1 MISGN
6 ESISWEDAWYQRK
19 TLSERFPRLGDL
31 SFNKN
36 VIVDRVVRFF
46 VTGLILRR
54 TLSGILG
61 KDSFDIL
68 NIIRGITLGVDDD
81 KV

>member
-1 MISGN
+1 
-6 ESISWEDAWYQRK
+6 
-19 TLSERFPRLGDL
+19 
-31 SFNKN
+31 
-36 VIVDRVVRFF
+36 VVRFF

-61 KDSFDIL
+61 KDSFNIL
-68 NIIRGITLGVDDD
+68 NIICGITLGVDDD